1 MERAHRALPPG
12 QQGAPRDPHRP
23 ALERADAGFRRR
35 DPAIR
40 VPLQFVNAAG
50 LVGARFR
57 AMGSPCEVL
66 VDSAHEQLAQAV
78 TGAVAACAQRI
89 EHKFSRYRDDS
100 VVSRI
105 NRAAGS
111 PFEVDEETARLIDFA
126 DHMWRISAGKFDV
139 TSGVLRRAWQ
149 FDGGARL
156 PSADEIRES
165 LALVGWSRATW
176 RRPILTPQ
184 PGMEIDF
191 GGIGKEYAVD
201 RAIAAATALTP
212 ERVLVNFGG
221 DLAASGPRRDGSPW
235 RVGIEHASSE
245 GGDPPQAAWTLEL
258 RGGALAT
265 SGDTH
270 RYVTRAG
277 QRLPHILDP
286 RTGEPVT
293 GAPHSVTVA
302 APTCVQAGMW
312 CTLAML
318 EGAGAE

>member
-1 MERAHRALPPG
+1 
-12 QQGAPRDPHRP
+12 
-23 ALERADAGFRRR
+23 
-35 DPAIR
+35 
-40 VPLQFVNAAG
+40 VNAAG

-100 VVSRI
+100 IVARI
-105 NRAAGS
+105 NRAAGT

-126 DHMWRISAGKFDV
+126 DRLWRISDGKFDV
-139 TSGVLRRAWQ
+139 SSGVLRRAWQ
-149 FDGGARL
+149 FDGGTRL
-156 PSADEIRES
+156 PSPGEIRES
-165 LALVGWSRATW
+165 LALVGWSRASW
-176 RRPILTPQ
+176 RRPILTLQ

-201 RAIAAATALTP
+201 RALAAAMALTP
-212 ERVLVNFGG
+212 DPVLVNFGG
-221 DLAASGPRRDGSPW
+221 DLAASGPRRDGSAW
-235 RVGIEHASSE
+235 RVGIEQVSSAAA
-245 GGDPPQAAWTLEL
+245 DPPQAAWTLEL
-258 RGGALAT
+258 HSGALAT

-277 QRLPHILDP
+277 RRLPHILDP
-286 RTGEPVT
+286 RTGEPVA

-318 EGAGAE
+318 EGAGAEEFLRREGLRHWVQRAD